1 MESVF
6 KSTAFIEKNIYE
18 PITIHDIAREAQY
31 STYHFCRIF
40 RSLVGDSPKEYLRK
54 RRLTIAAERLVK
66 EETSILDI
74 ALDCQFGSHASF
86 TRSFKQ
92 LFKVTPK
99 QYREKADPFRLI
111 YKDQFSPHMLHHL
124 QNRIVMEPEIITRS
138 EMKVV
143 GTVHKYQEDD
153 LNIEML
159 WSDFQHK
166 VNQIRNRIG
175 NDAFGIYEEYFET
188 EDSIGFSY
196 ICSVEVSDF
205 DDVPEGM
212 ISRIIP
218 EQMYAV
224 FRHNGSLS
232 FLPETLKYIWG
243 SWLPKSNYE
252 YDEKPDFELYSPGIQ
267 PEDPDHV
274 LFLYIPVSRKS

>member
-1 MESVF
+1 MESIF
-6 KSTAFIEKNIYE
+6 KSIAFIEKNIYE

-54 RRLTIAAERLVK
+54 RRLTIAAERLLK
-66 EETSILDI
+66 EEASILEI
-74 ALDCQFGSHASF
+74 ALDFQFGSHASF

-92 LFKVTPK
+92 LFKLNPK
-99 QYREKADPFRLI
+99 QYREKADPLRLI

-124 QNRIVMEPEIITRS
+124 QNRIVMEPEIITRP

-143 GTVHKYQEDD
+143 GTAHKYQEDD

-166 VNQIRNRIG
+166 VNQVRNRIG

-188 EDSIGFSY
+188 EDSISFSY

-205 DDVPEGM
+205 DCVPEGM

-224 FRHNGSLS
+224 FRHNGPLS

-274 LFLYIPVSRKS
+274 LFLHIPVSRKS